1 MKPSRPLHQQRPRQT
16 PETRG
21 ASGAG
26 SFARGV
32 SLPLP
37 LGPRPPPHVTAGGLR
52 RLRVRSAAPRLRGA
66 AAGRRA
72 GHGLASGGGRRPSL
86 RRAFGAARFPP
97 SGLRGAGQPYW
108 LCCAWCLTVVLGKRG
123 GCREEPLS
131 LRWSQGLRDPR
142 WFKCRSGLLKAL
154 CSLLRLLVATPVPAA
169 WEPSRTRCAGPAR
182 RTRAGPAAALAGVGL
197 LSGLLR

>member
-1 MKPSRPLHQQRPRQT
+1 MLPR
-16 PETRG
+16 G
-21 ASGAG
+21 SG
-26 SFARGV
+26 
-32 SLPLP
+32 
-37 LGPRPPPHVTAGGLR
+37 
-52 RLRVRSAAPRLRGA
+52 GA

-182 RTRAGPAAALAGVGL
+182 RNSGRTGRSAGWRRSPVRAVEVTRTRRGGPDLGPRPGPRPLVTGEGSAIPGGY
-197 LSGLLR
+197 